1 MGKIVMR
8 FGEVI
13 LKTAR
18 YDELKSWY
26 CEVLDTQP
34 MLETERTVEPGAGVR
49 DSFASFGRFRTFLSS

>member
-1 MGKIVMR
+1 MGKVVMR

-26 CEVLDTQP
+26 CRVLDT
-34 MLETERTVEPGAGVR
+34 
-49 DSFASFGRFRTFLSS
+49 